1 MVQSH
6 IVNKF
11 GKAADQARA
20 TGTSKAS
27 DEEIPLEMT
36 KKRVAVWDDD
46 EIFWEE
52 SVDAIMGAATKK
64 SGGSVWQRFRGATE
78 EPSTASAAVGDEVRP
93 SGGKYQ
99 PPARRAGAAP
109 VMAEGDDCTLRV
121 SNLGERV
128 TDGDL
133 QILFQSFG
141 RVQRIFVART
151 PEEPRVCKGFAFV
164 TMTTKKDAER
174 AMQAL
179 NGHGLD
185 HLVMSVDWAS
195 AMPPGKS
202 GPPPAR
208 R

>member
-1 MVQSH
+1 MVQRH
-6 IVNKF
+6 ITSKF
-11 GKAADQARA
+11 GKAADPDRA
-20 TGTSKAS
+20 TGTCKPS
-27 DEEIPLEMT
+27 DEEILLEPT

-46 EIFWEE
+46 EMFWEE
-52 SVDAIMGAATKK
+52 SVDAILGAATKK
-64 SGGSVWQRFRGATE
+64 AGGGSVWQRFRSEAEPAASEPSATGAT
-78 EPSTASAAVGDEVRP
+78 
-93 SGGKYQ
+93 GKYQ

-109 VMAEGDDCTLRV
+109 VTGDDDCTLRV

-133 QILFQSFG
+133 QILFQTFG

-164 TMTTKKDAER
+164 TMTTRKDAEK
-174 AMQAL
+174 AL
-179 NGHGLD
+179 RGLHGHGLD

-195 AMPPGKS
+195 NA
-202 GPPPAR
+202 PPPR